1 MEFTPFFPAGEDFL
15 EGQMNPKL
23 ILVDGNSILNRGFYA
38 LSGRS
43 MLTTSTGLYTNAVF
57 AFVNILNKYIEEEDP
72 GYIAVAFDLKAKTF
86 RHGLYEGYKAQRK
99 GMPDELAMQLPLAK
113 EVLRAMNITIIE
125 KEGYEAD
132 DIIGSLSLKAE
143 KENFDV
149 VILTGDRDSFQLISD
164 RVKVILPSTK
174 SGRTETNLYDKQA
187 IIEKYG
193 VLPEQLIDVKGLMG
207 DSSDNI
213 PGVPGVGEKTALNL
227 ISAYGTLE
235 GVYEHIDEIKQ
246 PKLKSSL
253 TEYREQAFLSR
264 TLGTIIRNLELC
276 ETLEDLK
283 RKEVNRTELLNVFRK
298 LEFDSL
304 ITKMNLL
311 SAKDGELSS
320 SLPELRINRISTA
333 EELKKQV
340 PYLLKQE
347 TVAVLQLIDKEDSYS
362 SHLAGLA
369 LCSGDEVFFFETGK
383 SLPEDL
389 IATEL
394 KELWENKNIHKT
406 GHNIKEL
413 ITWLFKY
420 QVELKGLDFDT
431 MIAEYLIDSLRNG
444 YPVTSLSYKYLNR
457 TIPSLDELL
466 GKGKGTKKYSEISTE
481 RLCEYSAHNAKA
493 IFDLW
498 PLQKKVLQ
506 ENQQEELFNNVE
518 LPLITVLASMEYHG
532 FKVDAEKLHEYGE
545 VLSSRIKDLEKV
557 IYMLA
562 GEEFNINSTKQLG
575 TVLFEKL
582 KLPVVKSTKT
592 GYSTD
597 VEVLEELYDKHD
609 IIPCIIEYR
618 QLTKLYTTYA
628 EGLEKVINPVTG
640 KIHSSFNQTV
650 TATGRISSTEP
661 NLQNIPVRHEMGRE
675 IRKAFIPSSD
685 DAVFVDADYSQIE
698 LRVLAHITGDEALIS
713 AFNKGEDIHTAT
725 ASLVFDVSPENVTP
739 ELRRRAKAVNFGIV
753 YGISDYG
760 LSRDLGITRKEA
772 KRYIDDYF
780 AKYPKVKTYMD
791 EIVRTGKEQGYVET
805 LLHRRRYLP
814 ELASKNFHQRS
825 FGKRVAM
832 NTPIQGTAADI
843 IKIAM
848 VKVYQA
854 LKESGLKSR
863 LILQVHDELVVETF
877 EDELETV
884 KNLVK
889 KCMEEAVELSVPLVV
904 DVSIG
909 KNWYEAS

>member
-1 MEFTPFFPAGEDFL
+1 MSS
-15 EGQMNPKL
+15 KL
-23 ILVDGNSILNRGFYA
+23 ILIDGNSVLNRGFYA

-57 AFVNILNKYIEEEDP
+57 AFVNILNKYIEEENP

-86 RHGLYEGYKAQRK
+86 RHKLYEQYKAQRK
-99 GMPDELAMQLPLAK
+99 GMPDELAMQLPLVK

-125 KEGYEAD
+125 QEGYEAD

-149 VILTGDRDSFQLISD
+149 LILTGDRDSFQLISD

-174 SGRTETNLYDKQA
+174 SGRTETNVYDKQA
-187 IIEKYG
+187 ILEKYG
-193 VLPEQLIDVKGLMG
+193 VLPQQLIDVKGLMG

-213 PGVPGVGEKTALNL
+213 PGVPGVGEKTALSL

-235 GVYEHIDEIKQ
+235 EVYGHIDEIRQ
-246 PKLKSSL
+246 PKLRASL
-253 TEYREQAFLSR
+253 VEYREQAFLSR
-264 TLGTIIRNLELC
+264 TLGTICRDLEC
-276 ETLEDLK
+276 CGSLEDLK
-283 RKEVNRTELLNVFRK
+283 RKEINRAELLNVFRK

-304 ITKMNLL
+304 ISKMDLL
-311 SAKDGELSS
+311 SVRD
-320 SLPELRINRISTA
+320 
-333 EELKKQV
+333 EELPSTLKELDITRIRTREELAEWL
-340 PYLLKQE
+340 PWLLKQE
-347 TVAVLQLIDKEDSYS
+347 TVAVLQLMDREDSFS
-362 SHLAGLA
+362 SSLSGLA
-369 LCSGDEVFFFETGK
+369 ICIGDKVLYIETGNE
-383 SLPEDL
+383 LPEQL
-389 IATEL
+389 IASEL
-394 KELWENKNIHKT
+394 KELWQNGNIQKA
-406 GHNIKEL
+406 GHNIKEF
-413 ITWLFKY
+413 ITWLFRHDIDFN
-420 QVELKGLDFDT
+420 GLIFDT
-431 MIAEYLIDSLRNG
+431 MIAEYLIDSLRSS
-444 YPVTSLSYKYLNR
+444 YPITNLSWKYLNR
-457 TIPSLDELL
+457 TVPSLDELL
-466 GKGKGTKKYSEISTE
+466 GKGKGLKKYSENSPDK
-481 RLCEYSAHNAKA
+481 LCEYSVHNVKA
-493 IFDLW
+493 VYDLW
-498 PLQKKVLQ
+498 QLQKKVLRD
-506 ENQQEELFNNVE
+506 NQQEDLFNNIE
-518 LPLITVLASMEYHG
+518 LPLVTVLASMEYHG
-532 FKVDAEKLHEYGE
+532 FKVDAGILHEYGE
-545 VLSSRIKDLEKV
+545 VLSTRIKALEKA

-575 TVLFEKL
+575 AILFEKL
-582 KLPVVKSTKT
+582 NLPAVKKTKT

-597 VEVLEELYDKHD
+597 VEVLEELYHKHE

-675 IRKAFIPSSD
+675 IRKAFIPSSEN
-685 DAVFVDADYSQIE
+685 AVFVDADYSQIE
-698 LRVLAHITGDEALIS
+698 LRVLAHITGDEALIN
-713 AFNKGEDIHTAT
+713 AFRNGEDIHTST
-725 ASLVFDVSPENVTP
+725 ASLVFEVDSEHVTP

-760 LSRDLGITRKEA
+760 LARDLGITRKEA
-772 KRYIDDYF
+772 KRYIDGYF
-780 AKYPKVKTYMD
+780 EKYPKVKEYVD
-791 EIVRTGKEQGYVET
+791 EIVRIGQEQGYVET
-805 LLHRRRYLP
+805 LFHRRRYLP

-848 VKVYQA
+848 VKVYRA

-877 EDELETV
+877 MDELETV
-884 KNLVK
+884 KQLVRK
-889 KCMEEAVELSVPLVV
+889 SMEEAAELSVPLIVN
-904 DVSIG
+904 VSTG
-909 KNWYEAS
+909 RNWYEAY